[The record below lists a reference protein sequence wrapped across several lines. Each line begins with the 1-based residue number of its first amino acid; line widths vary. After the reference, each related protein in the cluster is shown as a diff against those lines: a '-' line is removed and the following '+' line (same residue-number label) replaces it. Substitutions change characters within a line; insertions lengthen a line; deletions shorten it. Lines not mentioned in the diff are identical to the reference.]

1 MIFPRSSAAFL
12 IIIITLLSLGCS
24 TSKKAT
30 GDRDMTTDSDTA
42 AVNTENLSE
51 LQRLLAENRSSLSD
65 LHTSQ
70 KHDMPEAFMKKDS
83 SNETI
88 NSNPYD
94 GFRVQIISTRDIQL
108 ADSVANQYRA
118 WADTT
123 ISGYMARAYTFFRQ
137 PFYKVH
143 IGDFQ
148 ERDQA
153 NSFSKLLRRRYPDAW
168 VVHDRINPSNVP
180 ADTATF
186 SFQKPDSVKV
196 DSLR

>member
-1 MIFPRSSAAFL
+1 MIFPRTSAVFL
-12 IIIITLLSLGCS
+12 IIIITLVSLGCS
-24 TSKKAT
+24 TSQKAT
-30 GDRDMTTDSDTA
+30 GDRDMTADSDTA
-42 AVNTENLSE
+42 AVDTENMSE

-70 KHDMPEAFMKKDS
+70 KHDMPAAFMKKDS
-83 SNETI
+83 SDETI

-94 GFRVQIISTRDIQL
+94 GYRVQIISTRDIQL

-123 ISGYMARAYTFFRQ
+123 INGYMARAYTFFRQ

-168 VVHDRINPSNVP
+168 VVHDRINPSSVP

-186 SFQKPDSVKV
+186 SFQKPDSAKV
-196 DSLR
+196 DSLN

>member
-1 MIFPRSSAAFL
+1 MIFPRTSAVFL
-12 IIIITLLSLGCS
+12 IVIITLVSLGCS
-24 TSKKAT
+24 TSQKAT
-30 GDRDMTTDSDTA
+30 GDRDMTADSDTA
-42 AVNTENLSE
+42 AVDTENMSE

-70 KHDMPEAFMKKDS
+70 KHDMPAAFMKKDS

-94 GFRVQIISTRDIQL
+94 GYRVQIISTRDIQL

-123 ISGYMARAYTFFRQ
+123 INGYMARAYTFFRQ

-168 VVHDRINPSNVP
+168 VVHDRINPSSVP

-186 SFQKPDSVKV
+186 SFQKPDSAKV
-196 DSLR
+196 DSLN

>member
-1 MIFPRSSAAFL
+1 MIFPRTSAAFL
-12 IIIITLLSLGCS
+12 IVIITLIGLGCS
-24 TSKKAT
+24 TSQKAT
-30 GDRDMTTDSDTA
+30 GDRDVSADSDTA
-42 AVNTENLSE
+42 AVNFENMSE
-51 LQRLLAENRSSLSD
+51 LQRLLAQNRSSLSD

-70 KHDMPEAFMKKDS
+70 KHDMPAAFMKKDS

-94 GFRVQIISTRDIQL
+94 GYRVQIISTRDVQL

-123 ISGYMARAYTFFRQ
+123 INGYMARAYTFFRQ

-153 NSFSKLLRRRYPDAW
+153 NSFSKLLRRQYPDAW

-186 SFQKPDSVKV
+186 SFQKSDSVKV
-196 DSLR
+196 DSLK

>member
-1 MIFPRSSAAFL
+1 MIFPRTSAAFL
-12 IIIITLLSLGCS
+12 IVIITLIGLGCS
-24 TSKKAT
+24 TSQKAT
-30 GDRDMTTDSDTA
+30 GDRDVSADSDTA
-42 AVNTENLSE
+42 AVNFENMNE
-51 LQRLLAENRSSLSD
+51 LQRLLAQNRSSLSD

-70 KHDMPEAFMKKDS
+70 KHDMPAAFMKKDS

-94 GFRVQIISTRDIQL
+94 GYRVQIISTRDVQL

-123 ISGYMARAYTFFRQ
+123 INGYMARAYTFFRQ

-153 NSFSKLLRRRYPDAW
+153 NSFSKLLRRRYPEAW

-186 SFQKPDSVKV
+186 SYQESDSAKV
-196 DSLR
+196 DSLK